1 MDLAALADF
10 NLVATH
16 AGFGRASRA
25 SGRPKASLARR
36 VTELEESL
44 GVRLFERGRMALHL
58 TEEGQALHAQT
69 RIPLNEIAEAAEAIR
84 GGSVMPRG
92 RLRINTPVLFSQVA
106 MGRVAAGFARAY
118 PQVLLEV
125 TAEDR
130 FIDPVEDGYDVVI
143 RVNPRPDD
151 RLVGRCFLKD
161 EWLLVAPV
169 SLDRPALSKPGTGAR
184 LPAIVRTQPVEDSV
198 WRVIDRGDEVAYHP
212 EPVLKLSS
220 MIMVREALVAGI
232 GAALLPRF
240 MVADALSDGRVVSWG
255 TYVGHTVEVWVLY
268 TSRRL
273 ISSKVTAFVD
283 FLIGS
288 FPDAT
293 IVAGSAG

>member
-36 VTELEESL
+36 VSELEESL
-44 GVRLFERGRMALHL
+44 GVRLFERGRMSLHL
-58 TEEGQALHAQT
+58 TEEGRALHAQT
-69 RIPLNEIAEAAEAIR
+69 RVPLNELAEAAEAVR
-84 GGSVMPRG
+84 GGFATPRG

-106 MGRVAAGFARAY
+106 MGRVAASFARAY

-151 RLVGRCFLKD
+151 RLVGRCFLRD
-161 EWLLVAPV
+161 EWLLVVPA
-169 SLDRPALSKPGTGAR
+169 SLHRPAGSEPGACSR
-184 LPAIVRTQPVEDSV
+184 LPAIVRTQPIEDNV
-198 WRVIDRGDEVAYHP
+198 WRVVDRGSEVAYHP
-212 EPVLKLSS
+212 DPVLKLSS

-273 ISSKVTAFVD
+273 ISNKVTAFVD

-288 FPDAT
+288 FPSAT
-293 IVAGSAG
+293 IVAGPSG